1 MSEQVDGKTVIG
13 VDFGSDSARAILVDA
28 GTGEILASSFCP
40 YARWSK
46 GYASAPSEARFRQHP
61 LDHQEALRTILHG
74 VLDGF
79 ARRETVA
86 GIGVDATAST
96 PCLTDASGT
105 PLSLLP
111 ECADD
116 PDAMF
121 VLWKDHTA
129 EEEARLIVAAAN
141 ADSAR
146 YCRHNADTYSPENC
160 WGKVWHILRTNP
172 AVAEKAA
179 GVVESCDWLTALLA
193 GGPVLRSRCA
203 AAYKQM
209 WSPAWGGFPPS
220 SFFASLGGTR
230 LAAIRDALAGC
241 RFAPASARAGTL
253 SPAWAEEL
261 GLGADVAVG
270 VGNIDAHS
278 GAVGAG
284 CNAGTAAFI
293 LGTSGCVMYAVP
305 PEVVRGRMVPG
316 VFGQVPDGI
325 VEGLEGIEMGQS
337 AFGDAYAWTSRL
349 VSKSAAE
356 LDGLASA
363 LSLDGS
369 IPVATDWFNGRRS
382 PFQDASAT
390 AAIKGLSLGTDAA
403 RLHYAVVEATA
414 FGIRAIIEHLERN
427 GIRAERHVAIGGI
440 PRKSPFVMQMLSDVT
455 GKTFE
460 VCATGD
466 ACALGAAM
474 HAAVASGLY
483 GSVAEAQAKM
493 CAPSCATYCPRPGR
507 GHDDRYETYK
517 SIGGLA

>member
-1 MSEQVDGKTVIG
+1 
-13 VDFGSDSARAILVDA
+13 
-28 GTGEILASSFCP
+28 
-40 YARWSK
+40 
-46 GYASAPSEARFRQHP
+46 
-61 LDHQEALRTILHG
+61 
-74 VLDGF
+74 
-79 ARRETVA
+79 
-86 GIGVDATAST
+86 
-96 PCLTDASGT
+96 
-105 PLSLLP
+105 
-111 ECADD
+111 
-116 PDAMF
+116 
-121 VLWKDHTA
+121 
-129 EEEARLIVAAAN
+129 
-141 ADSAR
+141 
-146 YCRHNADTYSPENC
+146 
-160 WGKVWHILRTNP
+160 
-172 AVAEKAA
+172 
-179 GVVESCDWLTALLA
+179 
-193 GGPVLRSRCA
+193 
-203 AAYKQM
+203 
-209 WSPAWGGFPPS
+209 
-220 SFFASLGGTR
+220 
-230 LAAIRDALAGC
+230 
-241 RFAPASARAGTL
+241 
-253 SPAWAEEL
+253 
-261 GLGADVAVG
+261 
-270 VGNIDAHS
+270 
-278 GAVGAG
+278 
-284 CNAGTAAFI
+284 
-293 LGTSGCVMYAVP
+293 
-305 PEVVRGRMVPG
+305 MVPG

-356 LDGLASA
+356 LDGLASS

-390 AAIKGLSLGTDAA
+390 AAIRGLSLGTDAA

-517 SIGGLA
+517 SIGGLT

>member
-1 MSEQVDGKTVIG
+1 MSDTIDGKTVIG

-28 GTGEILASSFCP
+28 ETGAILSSSTCP
-40 YARWSK
+40 YPRWGR
-46 GYASAPSEARFRQHP
+46 GYACAPAEARFRQHP
-61 LDHQEALRTILHG
+61 LDHQEALRAILHG
-74 VLDGF
+74 VLDDF
-79 ARRETVA
+79 THRETVV

-105 PLSLLP
+105 PLALRP
-111 ECADD
+111 AFAED

-141 ADSAR
+141 ADPAR
-146 YCRHNADTYSPENC
+146 YCRHSGGTYSPESC
-160 WGKVWHILRTNP
+160 WGKVLHILRTNP
-172 AVAEKAA
+172 AVAEAAA

-193 GGPVLRSRCA
+193 GGSVPRSRCA

-209 WSPAWGGFPPS
+209 WSTTWGGFPPS
-220 SFFASLGGTR
+220 PFFAELGGRR
-230 LAAIRDALAGC
+230 LTAIRDLLASC
-241 RFAPASARAGTL
+241 RFAPAHARAGTL
-253 SPAWAEEL
+253 ASAWAEEL

-270 VGNIDAHS
+270 VGNVDAHS

-293 LGTSGCVMYAVP
+293 LGTSACIMYAVP
-305 PEVVRGRMVPG
+305 RESFGDRQVEG

-325 VEGLEGIEMGQS
+325 VEGLEGIEMGLS

-349 VSKSAAE
+349 VSMPQAE
-356 LDGLASA
+356 LDRRASGLR
-363 LSLDGS
+363 LDGS

-390 AAIKGLSLGTDAA
+390 ATIKGLSLGTDAT

-414 FGIRAIIEHLERN
+414 FGIRAIVEHLERN
-427 GIRAERHVAIGGI
+427 GIRADRHMAIGGI
-440 PRKSPFVMQMLSDVT
+440 PRKSPFVMQMLADVT

-460 VCATGD
+460 VCSTGD

-474 HAAVASGLY
+474 HAAVAAGIY
-483 GSVAEAQAKM
+483 GSVAEAQERM
-493 CAPSCATYCPRPGR
+493 CAPSCATYRPQPD
-507 GHDDRYETYK
+507 HDHDTRYKIYRNMGK
-517 SIGGLA
+517 A

>member
-1 MSEQVDGKTVIG
+1 MSKKIDGKMVIG

-28 GTGEILASSFCP
+28 GTGEIRASSSCP
-40 YARWSK
+40 YARWAK
-46 GYASAPSEARFRQHP
+46 GYACAPPEARFRQHP
-61 LDHQEALRTILHG
+61 LDHQEALRAILHG

-79 ARRETVA
+79 ARRETVV
-86 GIGVDATAST
+86 GVGVDATAST

-105 PLSLLP
+105 PLALLP
-111 ECADD
+111 EFADD

-129 EEEARLIVAAAN
+129 EEEARLIAAAAN
-141 ADSAR
+141 ADPAR

-179 GVVESCDWLTALLA
+179 GVVESCDWLTFQLT
-193 GGPVLRSRCA
+193 GGSALRSRCA

-209 WSPAWGGFPPS
+209 WSAAWGGFPPAP
-220 SFFASLGGTR
+220 FFEALGGAR
-230 LAAIRDALAGC
+230 LAAMRDALAGS
-241 RFAPASARAGTL
+241 RFASASARAGTL
-253 SPAWAEEL
+253 ARVWADEL

-278 GAVGAG
+278 GAVGGG

-293 LGTSGCVMYAVP
+293 LGTSACVMYAVP
-305 PEVVRGRMVPG
+305 PGLVGGRMVEG

-325 VEGLEGIEMGQS
+325 VEGLEGIEMGLS
-337 AFGDAYAWTSRL
+337 AFGDAYAWVSRL
-349 VSKSAAE
+349 VSKPAAE

-363 LSLDGS
+363 LSPDGS

-390 AAIKGLSLGTDAA
+390 ATIRGLSLGTDAA
-403 RLHYAVVEATA
+403 RLYYAVVESTA
-414 FGIRAIIEHLERN
+414 FGVRAIIEHLQKN
-427 GIRAERHVAIGGI
+427 GITSDRHVAIGGI
-440 PRKSPFVMQMLSDVT
+440 PRKSPFVMQMLADVT

-460 VCATGD
+460 VSSTGD

-474 HAAVASGLY
+474 HAAMAAGLY

-493 CAPSCATYCPRPGR
+493 CAPSCATYRPRPGH
-507 GHDDRYETYK
+507 GHDDRYEIYK

>member
-1 MSEQVDGKTVIG
+1 MGR
-13 VDFGSDSARAILVDA
+13 F
-28 GTGEILASSFCP
+28 
-40 YARWSK
+40 
-46 GYASAPSEARFRQHP
+46 PSIVV
-61 LDHQEALRTILHG
+61 LR
-74 VLDGF
+74 
-79 ARRETVA
+79 VA
-86 GIGVDATAST
+86 GRYA
-96 PCLTDASGT
+96 PC
-105 PLSLLP
+105 
-111 ECADD
+111 CD
-116 PDAMF
+116 P
-121 VLWKDHTA
+121 
-129 EEEARLIVAAAN
+129 R
-141 ADSAR
+141 
-146 YCRHNADTYSPENC
+146 
-160 WGKVWHILRTNP
+160 
-172 AVAEKAA
+172 
-179 GVVESCDWLTALLA
+179 
-193 GGPVLRSRCA
+193 
-203 AAYKQM
+203 
-209 WSPAWGGFPPS
+209 
-220 SFFASLGGTR
+220 
-230 LAAIRDALAGC
+230 
-241 RFAPASARAGTL
+241 RAGRL
-253 SPAWAEEL
+253 SFRARVCSRRL
-261 GLGADVAVG
+261 G

-293 LGTSGCVMYAVP
+293 LGTSACVMYAVS
-305 PEVVRGRMVPG
+305 PEVVGERMVPG

-356 LDGLASA
+356 LDGLAAS

-474 HAAVASGLY
+474 HAAVAAGLY

-493 CAPSCATYCPRPGR
+493 CAPSCATYRPRPGR
-507 GHDDRYETYK
+507 GHDARYEIYRDMGK
-517 SIGGLA
+517 Y